1 MRRWSGCQI
10 YGSTA
15 ERNGLLRSKVDGKL
29 KLREDGNY
37 LPLDDD
43 GVELVGSEGILQWL
57 LRACEPAASS
67 GCCGRSCSSVQQE
80 LQPTKLACVTRC
92 CSHIVMDMDDRYA
105 PSYCGS
111 TRNAVCQSL

>member
-29 KLREDGNY
+29 KLRADGNY

-43 GVELVGSEGILQWL
+43 GVELVGSEGILQCL
-57 LRACEPAASS
+57 LRACEPAAS
-67 GCCGRSCSSVQQE
+67 CCCSVLRLLQQRAAPAAAH
-80 LQPTKLACVTRC
+80 QACVC
-92 CSHIVMDMDDRYA
+92 
-105 PSYCGS
+105 
-111 TRNAVCQSL
+111 N